1 MDNYKIRFA
10 RKKDFDYF
18 FTKEDPALYSAKAWV
33 LVNKKDRLAIGG
45 VWLVP
50 KRTTAFVKIKGKVPK
65 KVFWKLSKD
74 ITEKLKETNLPVT
87 CIRDKNYENSKK
99 YLEKLGY
106 VYYNTLNNQEIYKL
120 WHQ

>member
-1 MDNYKIRFA
+1 MSNYKVRFA

-18 FTKEDPALYSAKAWV
+18 FTKEDPVLYSAKAWV

-45 VWLVP
+45 VWLIP
-50 KRTTAFVKIKGKVPK
+50 KQSTSFVKLKGEVSK
-65 KVFWKLSKD
+65 KEFWKISKYV
-74 ITEKLKETNLPVT
+74 TEKLRETKLPIT
-87 CIRDKNYENSKK
+87 CFRDASYKNSKK

-106 VYYNTLNNQEIYKL
+106 VYYNTLNNKEIYKL

>member
-33 LVNKKDRLAIGG
+33 FVNKKDRLAIGG
-45 VWLVP
+45 VWLKP
-50 KRTTAFVKIKGKVPK
+50 GQTTSFVKIKGEIPIRK
-65 KVFWKLSKD
+65 FWKISKD
-74 ITEKLKETNLPVT
+74 ITEKLKETKLPII
-87 CIRDKNYENSKK
+87 CFRDESYKNSKK